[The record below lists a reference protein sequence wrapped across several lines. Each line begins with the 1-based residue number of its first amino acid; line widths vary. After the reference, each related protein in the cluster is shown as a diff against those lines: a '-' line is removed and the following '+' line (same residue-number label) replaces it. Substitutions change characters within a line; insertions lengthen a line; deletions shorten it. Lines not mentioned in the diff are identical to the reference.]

1 MANPDLN
8 FSSMLREGGHSLAST
23 KLLEP
28 QLCAMALCFVANMRG
43 VGISPPSLPLDLP
56 LIVKLYMIQ
65 CKCKNK
71 L

>member
-28 QLCAMALCFVANMRG
+28 QLCAMALCFVTNYYEG
-43 VGISPPSLPLDLP
+43 GGDKSPIPALRSATDS
-56 LIVKLYMIQ
+56 
-65 CKCKNK
+65 
-71 L
+71 